1 MSLIYWKCR
10 LFQSHEFFL
19 FAVLMGI
26 DMIILIFL
34 ALRYQYVET
43 PNKNK
48 VEEKKTEE
56 KTEPVAN
63 GKENMAF
70 DDTAM

>member
-1 MSLIYWKCR
+1 
-10 LFQSHEFFL
+10 
-19 FAVLMGI
+19 MGI

-43 PNKNK
+43 PSKNK
-48 VEEKKTEE
+48 EEEKKIEE
-56 KTEPVAN
+56 KTEPAVN